1 MGDDV
6 TAEALAE
13 QLFADEGLNVY
24 AILDGASVDGLL
36 MKMWELRQ
44 PNVCL
49 FPGDLEPDM
58 AEVAPYLVPLKR
70 GEKFTAWLLGEGWGR
85 HWGVFASSSAD
96 LRTARGHFRSQVQ
109 VQDED
114 GEPMYL
120 RFYDPRVLP
129 PFLATCSIGQVKKMF
144 GPVSAFRLEAKD
156 PKVMLCIRCDA
167 GELKTSEIS
176 LAGPARRQAAPTGR

>member
-36 MKMWELRQ
+36 MRMWELRQ

-49 FPGDLEPDM
+49 FPGELEPDM

-70 GEKFTAWLLGEGWGR
+70 GEKFTTWLLSEGWGM
-85 HWGVFASSSAD
+85 HWGIFASRRRTRCRGPAMRSLSPFANSRSA
-96 LRTARGHFRSQVQ
+96 A
-109 VQDED
+109 
-114 GEPMYL
+114 
-120 RFYDPRVLP
+120 RVLP
-129 PFLATCSIGQVKKMF
+129 PASRSSILTA
-144 GPVSAFRLEAKD
+144 SAAK
-156 PKVMLCIRCDA
+156 A
-167 GELKTSEIS
+167 G
-176 LAGPARRQAAPTGR
+176 ARQAAKAARERETRVKGVSYAYPPAGIGTCGRGLRSVICRGL